1 MNITLSKIPETL
13 IVSMVFALAGIL
25 TFLLCFWIVDKLTP
39 GDLWNELVQNKNT
52 AVAQFFGFMALGMC
66 IIIAAAIHG

>member
-1 MNITLSKIPETL
+1 MNALTRIPETL
-13 IVSMVFALAGIL
+13 VLSVAFAVTGLL

-39 GDLWNELVQNKNT
+39 GDLWKELVQNKNT
-52 AVAQFFGFMALGMC
+52 AVAQFFGFIALGMS